1 MSVDLAAVRAARA
14 ALAALVTA
22 HPELRDADPRDAVAT
37 LDDEEETREGMP
49 PKLDPDSDRGAEV
62 IAVRMTPDLLEA
74 LDREVARRREE
85 NPDVAI
91 GRSNVLRS
99 LVRRALLAPAP
110 VASTTAP
117 KAPRKVPAKSESDD
131 VRAHVIALRATL
143 SAAEIGMRAGVSDET
158 VNKAL
163 RGGSISTA
171 SRLALMAV
179 PVP

>member
-22 HPELRDADPRDAVAT
+22 HPDLRDADPREAVAT
-37 LDDEEETREGMP
+37 LDDEEETRKGMP

-110 VASTTAP
+110 VVEATAP
-117 KAPRKVPAKSESDD
+117 KAPRKVPAKAESDD
-131 VRAHVIALRATL
+131 VRAHVSALRVTL
-143 SAAEIGMRAGVSDET
+143 SAAEIATSAGVSDDT
-158 VNKAL
+158 VNKVI
-163 RGGSISTA
+163 RGGSISA
-171 SRLALMAV
+171 KSRLALLAV

>member
-22 HPELRDADPRDAVAT
+22 HPDLRDADPREAVAT
-37 LDDEEETREGMP
+37 LDEEETRQGMP
-49 PKLDPDSDRGAEV
+49 PKLDPDNERGAEV
-62 IAVRMTPDLLEA
+62 IAVRMTSDLLEA